1 MSAGRGP
8 AWLFVP
14 GDRPD
19 RFAKAVASGADQVI
33 CDLEDAVLPAA
44 KEPARDHVVGW
55 LSTGGSAWVRVNP
68 AGSSWHR
75 DDVLGLAHCAGLQ
88 GVVVPKVESATDLEA
103 VREVL
108 TVPVAPLIE
117 SAAGVERV
125 SAIVTA
131 DRVERLLLGT
141 VDLAADL
148 GCDEES
154 DVVTHARCRLLLAS
168 RAAGRAAPVDG
179 VTRALRDPGAV
190 FADARRARRE
200 GFAGK
205 LAIHPLQVE
214 PIRSAFAPTPDEVAW
229 AQGVIAS
236 AGGAAHGAVATSGL
250 MVDAPVVER
259 ARRILAVAAAG
270 TAAHET
276 AEDEN

>member
-1 MSAGRGP
+1 MSADRGP

-19 RFAKAVASGADQVI
+19 RFAKAAASATDQVI

-44 KEPARDHVVGW
+44 KEAARDHVVGW
-55 LSTGGSAWVRVNP
+55 LSAGGSAWVRVNP

-75 DDVLGLAHCAGLQ
+75 DDVLGLARCAGLQ
-88 GVVVPKVESATDLEA
+88 GVVVPKVESAMDLEA

-125 SAIVTA
+125 AEIVTA

-141 VDLAADL
+141 VDLAVDL

-154 DVVTHARCRLLLAS
+154 DVVTHAGCRLLLAS

-179 VTRALRDPGAV
+179 VTRALRDPGAA

-205 LAIHPLQVE
+205 LAIHPMQVE
-214 PIRSAFAPTPDEVAW
+214 PIRSAFAPTPEEVAW
-229 AQGVIAS
+229 AHGVVAS

-259 ARRILAVAAAG
+259 ARRILAVAGAG
-270 TAAHET
+270 AAAHET
-276 AEDEN
+276 AEDRD